1 MKKLTAIYNAWDSL
15 ELLEGSIKCL
25 IDQVDLV
32 IIVWNTMSNS
42 GEEYPEKEMLDCW
55 KNLNEK
61 YGSKLKYAPY
71 GPNLKESQAMNERDK
86 RNFGL
91 LVAKNADC
99 THFIHIDCD
108 EYYKDFGSL
117 KQEYIDSGRKGSVCE
132 LYTYFKKPTLRF
144 ETKDGYYVPFIHELS
159 DSTIS
164 GSSSYPFYVDPTRTV
179 NEDDVIQLSQPMH
192 HFSWVRKDIER
203 KARNSSAS
211 ENIKR
216 GTMLKDYHNPEVGP
230 GFYVK
235 DYDKKL
241 IEVDDYFNL
250 THIFES
256 L

>member
-1 MKKLTAIYNAWDSL
+1 MKLSAIYCAWDAL

-25 IDQVDLV
+25 IDHVDKV
-32 IIVWNTMSNS
+32 IIVYQAMSNY
-42 GEEYPEKEMLDCW
+42 GEEYPFDETMFVYA
-55 KNLNEK
+55 NLVKK
-61 YGSKLKYAPY
+61 YPDRITLVNYTPDYSISG
-71 GPNLKESQAMNERDK
+71 AMNERKK
-86 RNFGL
+86 RNRGL
-91 LVAKNADC
+91 DAAKDLEC
-99 THFIHIDCD
+99 THFLHIDCD
-108 EYYKDFGSL
+108 EYYQDFGSL

-179 NEDDVIQLSQPMH
+179 NESDVIQLSQPMH

-211 ENIKR
+211 ENIKN